1 MYKNYIHVQIDNE
14 VFRINKKYE
23 KFLFFYHILL
33 KEILTEEETELLRKY
48 LTGRKYDKVLS
59 AAFIGLYVFGACDD
73 GRDDKDKSHRY
84 GNRNGRIAEK
94 PEPFRKLNF
103 FG

>member
-33 KEILTEEETELLRKY
+33 KEILTEEEIELLRKY
-48 LTGRKYDKVLS
+48 LVGRKYDKV
-59 AAFIGLYVFGACDD
+59 FEM
-73 GRDDKDKSHRY
+73 DKLK
-84 GNRNGRIAEK
+84 NMVKRITEEEYKALK
-94 PEPFRKLNF
+94 K
-103 FG
+103 

>member
-23 KFLFFYHILL
+23 KFLFFYNILL

-48 LTGRKYDKVLS
+48 LVGKKYDKVFEMEKLK
-59 AAFIGLYVFGACDD
+59 GLV
-73 GRDDKDKSHRY
+73 HRISEEEF
-84 GNRNGRIAEK
+84 NEK
-94 PEPFRKLNF
+94 NCKFK
-103 FG
+103 

>member
-23 KFLFFYHILL
+23 KFLFLYHIFL

-48 LTGRKYDKVLS
+48 LVGRKYDKV
-59 AAFIGLYVFGACDD
+59 FEM
-73 GRDDKDKSHRY
+73 
-84 GNRNGRIAEK
+84 EK
-94 PEPFRKLNF
+94 LKNMVKQITEEEYKALKK
-103 FG
+103 

>member
-23 KFLFFYHILL
+23 KFLFFYHIFL

-48 LTGRKYDKVLS
+48 LVGSKYDKVFEMEKLK
-59 AAFIGLYVFGACDD
+59 GLV
-73 GRDDKDKSHRY
+73 HRISEEEF
-84 GNRNGRIAEK
+84 NEK
-94 PEPFRKLNF
+94 NCKFK
-103 FG
+103 